1 MLFNEAK
8 LVLIFPSSL
17 FSVKSLDFLKHF
29 CLITLTKY
37 RNLHLLT
44 NVVILWVSGSFQ
56 NRFTGI

>member
-44 NVVILWVSGSFQ
+44 NVVIL
-56 NRFTGI
+56 